1 MNIFDHVKKVFSK
14 KENATASQENAEEKQ
29 QLIEL
34 YEKLEKEGFH
44 LTRERESLGVIIHL
58 SDIFDGYNVTN
69 TLFQN
74 GTLIIDH
81 HRERVERNTDVQ
93 KEESEYSIVTKN
105 ENGEYIVIPHAQVNF
120 KEKPNIDMRCMET
133 IATVNGKE
141 INLDNE
147 NDERYNMTPEF
158 GVCVAAVSM
167 LEDTLKKY
175 DKTQNFFKEIISGVE
190 NGSIEA
196 KIQAK
201 SVCVDARPA
210 RPEEVGTKFTVWSH
224 GKVEKE
230 ITVAEDTVFLTTLDK
245 DGKPIVDESGHDNTY
260 DMPMKK
266 FAKKYQKHPNGHFVQ
281 DPTPMVTIQLPD
293 SVIPEEG
300 IKLLPPCWGGYE
312 GTLMRGGLVMLP
324 FNPDLSRE
332 QQIEEWK
339 QYLTS
344 GKTVDWYP
352 NNEADTYSLCDK
364 NGTFIDKNFQ
374 ELYGQNQNNK
384 ELL

>member
-1 MNIFDHVKKVFSK
+1 MNTFDHVKKGFSK
-14 KENATASQENAEEKQ
+14 KKNTTVSPENSEKKRS
-29 QLIEL
+29 LIEL
-34 YEKLEKEGFH
+34 YEKFEKEGFH
-44 LTRERESLGVIIHL
+44 FSRNRQEAGLLIDQTVGKF
-58 SDIFDGYNVTN
+58 DIYNVTN

-74 GTLIIDH
+74 GTLIIDQH
-81 HRERVERNTDVQ
+81 NDKVASEIDFHEK
-93 KEESEYSIVTKN
+93 KEKEYSIVIKN
-105 ENGEYIVIPHAQVNF
+105 ENGEYIVIPRT
-120 KEKPNIDMRCMET
+120 KLKLEMRDK
-133 IATVNGKE
+133 IPKFRA
-141 INLDNE
+141 
-147 NDERYNMTPEF
+147 
-158 GVCVAAVSM
+158 CVEAAIM
-167 LEDTLKKY
+167 LENTLRKY
-175 DKTQNFFKEIISGVE
+175 DETQKFFKKIISGLE

-210 RPEEVGTKFTVWSH
+210 SPEEVGTKFTVWSH

-245 DGKPIVDESGHDNTY
+245 DGKPIIDESGHYNTY
-260 DMPMKK
+260 DMSMKN

-281 DPTPMVTIQLPD
+281 EPTPMVTIQLPD

-300 IKLLPPCWGGYE
+300 IKLLPPCWCGYE

-344 GKTVDWYP
+344 DEKVDWYP
-352 NNEADTYSLCDK
+352 NNEADTYSPCDK
-364 NGTFIDKNFQ
+364 NGTFIDKNLQ
-374 ELYGQNQNNK
+374 ELYGQNQSNR
-384 ELL
+384 ELS